1 MVEFLGVILVPI
13 GNFNDDVGGAV
24 GNGLAAEARLR
35 GDTGSFVQLVE
46 LGVGGFVAGFE
57 TFPQDHMA
65 RGASTDA
72 SASVVEASLEAL
84 GDVENAARKTIVT
97 VRNFLRVHFD
107 GFAAGKK
114 CDFVF
119 LRGGVLF
126 DFFDVRIA
134 ATHDFP
140 PNNISK
146 DSGVERPLQSRM
158 LKLSATGGAPD
169 FDSLHKLKPLPL
181 KPYTSAS

>member
-1 MVEFLGVILVPI
+1 MTWHVEQAQTP
-13 GNFNDDVGGAV
+13 
-24 GNGLAAEARLR
+24 
-35 GDTGSFVQLVE
+35 
-46 LGVGGFVAGFE
+46 
-57 TFPQDHMA
+57 
-65 RGASTDA
+65 
-72 SASVVEASLEAL
+72 ASVVEASFDAL

-97 VRNFLRVHFD
+97 VRNFLRVDFD

-119 LRGGVLF
+119 LRGGLVF

-146 DSGVERPLQSRM
+146 DSGVERPLQSVM
-158 LKLSATGGAPD
+158 LNLSATGRAANCY
-169 FDSLHKLKPLPL
+169 SLHRLKPVPL
-181 KPYTSAS
+181 KP